1 MKRHD
6 RSRSLVATWLD
17 TNSHD
22 VSQPVLSA
30 LTGAHWG
37 SLGLARAEAKGDPN
51 QVPRSPSTSHPFVPR
66 HSKHFMDSTPQS
78 LMTR

>member
-1 MKRHD
+1 MMPVDGLSTTSRWTCCGASVEMEVWRLDMEVEVTIMKRHD

-17 TNSHD
+17 TNSRD

-37 SLGLARAEAKGDPN
+37 WRE
-51 QVPRSPSTSHPFVPR
+51 
-66 HSKHFMDSTPQS
+66 
-78 LMTR
+78 